1 MIVLYVAIRCAWL
14 GSYIIFTPSFRSFC
28 HTCIIAA
35 KLGDLQS
42 AVQSFERSLELAKL
56 LDDELSQEAIKK
68 ALDEVNAQIVGEIKQ
83 DNENMDSEAV
93 PA

>member
-1 MIVLYVAIRCAWL
+1 M
-14 GSYIIFTPSFRSFC
+14 ST
-28 HTCIIAA
+28 A
-35 KLGDLQS
+35 KLGDLPS
-42 AVQSFERSLELAKL
+42 AVQSFERSLELAKV